1 MRVLL
6 AEDEPD
12 IQLITR
18 LALEDAGHEVI
29 AVEDGLQALQRVA
42 QEPFD
47 VVLLDVMMPRMDGFT
62 VCAQI
67 QANPQTRHIP
77 VIFLTAKVQESDLQQ
92 VMSQGARGYIIKPFD
107 VFHLADRIVTL
118 MGSSPIP

>member
-18 LALEDAGHEVI
+18 LALEDAGHEVVT
-29 AVEDGLQALQRVA
+29 VEDGLQALERVA
-42 QEPFD
+42 QERFD

-62 VCAQI
+62 VCARI
-67 QANPQTRHIP
+67 QANPQTRHLP

-107 VFHLADRIVTL
+107 VFRLADRIVAL
-118 MGSSPIP
+118 MGSSPNP

>member
-1 MRVLL
+1 MKVLL

-18 LALEDAGHEVI
+18 LALEDAGHEVV
-29 AVEDGLQALQRVA
+29 AVEDGLLALERVA
-42 QEPFD
+42 QEHFD

-62 VCAQI
+62 VCERI
-67 QANPQTRHIP
+67 QSNPLTRHLP
-77 VIFLTAKVQESDLQQ
+77 VIFLTAKVQESDLKQ

-107 VFHLADRIVTL
+107 VFRLADRIVAL
-118 MGSSPIP
+118 MGSPPRS